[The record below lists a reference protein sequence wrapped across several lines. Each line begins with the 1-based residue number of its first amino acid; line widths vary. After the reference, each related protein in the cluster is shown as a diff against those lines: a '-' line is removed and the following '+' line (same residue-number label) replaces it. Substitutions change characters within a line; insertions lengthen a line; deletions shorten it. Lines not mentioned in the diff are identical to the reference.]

1 MQKKTF
7 TYFIYLIFIV
17 VYSALSF
24 ILVKEKT
31 NIFWCGYLFFVLAI
45 LISAVLTV
53 ISVQKLSSA
62 FPIELSLITFSY
74 VYVVITFLVN
84 FIFGKVFV
92 LSFSKFISIHIACLG
107 LFAIITILLMLTKGL
122 VVKQNNEVK
131 VQLQELQPLIQE
143 VEKIKSK
150 LPDLS
155 ANIRT
160 PVVKMIDKVADR
172 IRFSEYSSEEDIVE
186 IDNRIRTKLGELQNE
201 VFNMVEKQSENT
213 KNIES
218 YVNSILQLVDN
229 RNSQI
234 ISAKSGI

>member
-201 VFNMVEKQSENT
+201 VFSMVEKQSENT
-213 KNIES
+213 KNVES

>member
-31 NIFWCGYLFFVLAI
+31 NIFWWGYLFFVLAI

-131 VQLQELQPLIQE
+131 VQLRELQPLIQE

-234 ISAKSGI
+234 ISTKSGI

>member
-107 LFAIITILLMLTKGL
+107 LFAIITTLLMLTKGL

-131 VQLQELQPLIQE
+131 VQLRELQPLIQE

-218 YVNSILQLVDN
+218 YVNSILQLVDE

>member
-31 NIFWCGYLFFVLAI
+31 NIFWWGYLFFVLAI

-53 ISVQKLSSA
+53 ISFQKLSSA

-131 VQLQELQPLIQE
+131 VQLRELQPLIQE

-213 KNIES
+213 KNVES

>member
-131 VQLQELQPLIQE
+131 VQLRELQPLIQE

-234 ISAKSGI
+234 ISTKSGI

>member
-7 TYFIYLIFIV
+7 TYLIYLIFIV

-31 NIFWCGYLFFVLAI
+31 NVFWCGYVFFVLAI
-45 LISAVLTV
+45 LISAALTV
-53 ISVQKLSSA
+53 ISVEKRSSA

-84 FIFGKVFV
+84 IIFGKVFV
-92 LSFSKFISIHIACLG
+92 LPFRQFISIHIACLG
-107 LFAIITILLMLTKGL
+107 LFVIITILLMLAKGQ
-122 VVKQNNEVK
+122 VVKQNSEVK
-131 VQLQELQPLIQE
+131 TQLGELQPLIQD

-160 PVVKMIDKVADR
+160 PVIKMIDKVADR
-172 IRFSEYSSEEDIVE
+172 IRFSEYSTEEAIEE

-201 VFNMVEKQSENT
+201 VSNMAKNQSENT
-213 KNIES
+213 KAVES
-218 YVNSILQLVDN
+218 YVNSVLQLVDD

-234 ISAKSGI
+234 ISTKSGI

>member
-31 NIFWCGYLFFVLAI
+31 NIFWWGYLFFVLAI

-131 VQLQELQPLIQE
+131 VQLRELQPLIQE

>member
-131 VQLQELQPLIQE
+131 VQLRELQPLIQE

-218 YVNSILQLVDN
+218 YVNSILQLVDE